1 MSPIAEITIT
11 THETATFA
19 DLLAQVYAQRFT
31 GTLILHCA
39 EGTPRKVEFPLQVI
53 PGRQVTLTY
62 SGGGR

>member
-1 MSPIAEITIT
+1 MITSADLVATST
-11 THETATFA
+11 TTFA
-19 DLLAQVYAQRFT
+19 DLLTQLYTQRFT

-53 PGRQVTLTY
+53 PGRQVTLTP